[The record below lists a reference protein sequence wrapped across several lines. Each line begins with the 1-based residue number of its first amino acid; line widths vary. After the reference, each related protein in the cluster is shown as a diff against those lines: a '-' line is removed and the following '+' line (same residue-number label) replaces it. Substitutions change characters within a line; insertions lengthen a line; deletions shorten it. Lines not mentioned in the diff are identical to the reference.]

1 MTHVHMK
8 ALVLL
13 ASLFLNLSF
22 ALAQSKTGT
31 TIGQFLLIEPSAR
44 AMGMANASV
53 TTYGDP
59 SSGYFN
65 PAAPAWEPRT
75 AVQFSHGAWLAG
87 ISHQFATADLRL
99 GQTDALSVSVTSLNS
114 GEIAVRTVEQPLGTG
129 EQYQVKDLALSVGY
143 SRKLSDR
150 FSAGVNLKYVT
161 ERIWNS
167 ALQAGALDFGVMYKL
182 PFGAQ
187 LGASLSNFG
196 TKGKFDGKDLRVRF
210 DANPDKYGD
219 NSSLPAALVTE
230 AHQLPVLFR
239 VGMDYPVSLGKKAQ
253 AIFAVNAYHPS
264 DNTESV
270 SFGTEITL
278 FETFSLRGG
287 YQHLFQQD
295 HETGLTL
302 GAGIHYEIDQYRFRF
317 DYGWADF
324 GRLGSSQRFG
334 FAFEF

>member
-1 MTHVHMK
+1 MK
-8 ALVLL
+8 VFVFLV
-13 ASLFLNLSF
+13 SLFLNLTLVYS
-22 ALAQSKTGT
+22 QSKTGT

-44 AMGMANASV
+44 ALGMGNASV
-53 TTYGDP
+53 TLHGDP
-59 SSGYFN
+59 SAGYFN
-65 PAAPAWEPRT
+65 PAAPAWAPRT
-75 AVQFSHGAWLAG
+75 AVQFSHGAWLVG
-87 ISHQFATADLRL
+87 ISHQYATADIRM
-99 GQTDALSVSVTSLNS
+99 GKVDALSIHVTSLNS
-114 GEIAVRTVEQPLGTG
+114 GDIAVRTVEQPLGTG
-129 EQYQVKDLALSVGY
+129 EQYQVRDLAMSVGY

-167 ALQAGALDFGVMYKL
+167 SLQAGALDFGVMYQL

-219 NSSLPAALVTE
+219 NSSLPAALVTD

-239 VGMDYPVSLGKKAQ
+239 VGMDYPVQLGRKAKAVL
-253 AIFAVNAYHPS
+253 AINAFHPS

-270 SFGTEITL
+270 SLGTEITL
-278 FETFSLRGG
+278 FDTFSLRGG

-302 GAGIHYEIDQYRFRF
+302 GAGINYEIEQYRFRF

-334 FAFEF
+334 FAFDF